1 MSTLRYLLSH
11 QDEIEQVFRDALG
24 AVENK
29 VIPARSLVETNNT
42 VGILYK
48 GYKVSCTKI
57 PNYGLVYELMN
68 TNTSDFYKWVDR
80 KKMKD
85 FLTQGF
91 VRTCNLDQLERL
103 RDRVDTFSTKING
116 ASQDRNDSLMVHW
129 KKKRME
135 ALSEIIKIEEFLAV
149 TV

>member
-11 QDEIEQVFRDALG
+11 QDEIKQVFQDALS
-24 AVENK
+24 AVEDK
-29 VIPARSLVETNNT
+29 TIPPRCLVETHNT
-42 VGILYK
+42 VGVLYK

-80 KKMKD
+80 KSMDD
-85 FLTQGF
+85 FLTHGF
-91 VRTCNLDQLERL
+91 LRTCNLHQLERL
-103 RDRVDTFSTKING
+103 KTRLKMYNNKING

-129 KKKRME
+129 KKKRVE
-135 ALSEIIKIEEFLAV
+135 ALSDIIKIEEFLAV
-149 TV
+149 TN